1 MTKPSGRLIA
11 VFRSNGKT
19 AKVCTA
25 PAIRPIMDATS
36 INPVRFANGQ
46 PEQGDLHLM
55 KPHQPIVNRGA
66 QMLRQSDVQAE
77 RIIARLR
84 MVLSAALFFGVLGL
98 LVNMESAGLGIR
110 QFELAFLLVGAGA
123 YFLMGAVN
131 FYFSH
136 PDRFRFWHSWLF
148 NALEVALLGF
158 QLFIDVRSDGT
169 PSLVA
174 LASPLVLVAT
184 LVLCV
189 QALRYRVE
197 LHIFTATFLI
207 VVCASVTFYSPL
219 LDTPWSASVIEEM
232 RVLYSPP
239 PNVMRIVILA
249 TLALVI
255 GTAVYRSRRLVERV
269 AKEVEDASNLR
280 RFLPSELG
288 SDLSDDALQELRVPQ
303 RKEVV
308 VAMIDL
314 RGFTELSDT
323 LSANEVADILL
334 WFRSMVLDAAERHNG
349 VVDKFVGDGAMMIF
363 GLHDDPT
370 RASFNALAAFNHISD
385 AVDKRNADRKKGD
398 AEVAIAAG
406 LHSGPTLVG
415 AFGDDRRL
423 EFTALG
429 KTVNIASRLEAIAKE
444 NGMRLVAS
452 QAVLAESDAFA
463 VSLHSLGPVT
473 VRGIADPIQ
482 IVGLKK

>member
-1 MTKPSGRLIA
+1 MRL
-11 VFRSNGKT
+11 
-19 AKVCTA
+19 
-25 PAIRPIMDATS
+25 
-36 INPVRFANGQ
+36 
-46 PEQGDLHLM
+46 
-55 KPHQPIVNRGA
+55 HQQTLNRGA
-66 QMLRQSDVQAE
+66 RMLRQSDVQAE

-84 MVLSAALFFGVLGL
+84 MVLSAALFCGVGGL
-98 LVNMESAGLGIR
+98 LINMDNAGLGIR
-110 QFELAFLLVGAGA
+110 QFELSFLLLGAAA
-123 YFLMGAVN
+123 YFLLGAVN

-148 NALEVALLGF
+148 NALEVALIGL
-158 QLFIDVRSDGT
+158 QLFIDVRDTST

-189 QALRYRVE
+189 QALRYRLE

-207 VVCASVTFYSPL
+207 AVCAGVTFHSPL
-219 LDTPWSASVIEEM
+219 LGQAWSVSVIEEM

-239 PNVMRIVILA
+239 PNVMRIVILV

-280 RFLPSELG
+280 RFLPGELG
-288 SDLSDDALQELRVPQ
+288 ADLSDDALQKLRVPQ
-303 RKEVV
+303 RREVV
-308 VAMIDL
+308 IAMIDL

-323 LSANEVADILL
+323 LSANEVADFLL
-334 WFRSMVLDAAERHNG
+334 WFRSLVLDAAERHNG
-349 VVDKFVGDGAMMIF
+349 VVDKFVGDGALIIF
-363 GLHDDPT
+363 GLHEDPAD
-370 RASFNALAAFNHISD
+370 ASFNALSAFKVIND
-385 AVDKRNADRKKGD
+385 AVDRKNENRLKD
-398 AEVAIAAG
+398 EAVVAIAAG
-406 LHSGPTLVG
+406 LHSGPALVG

-429 KTVNIASRLEAIAKE
+429 KTVNIASRLEATAKK
-444 NGMRLVAS
+444 NDMRLVAS
-452 QAVLAESDAFA
+452 ETVVARSNGFA
-463 VSLHSLGPVT
+463 DSMQSLGAVT

-482 IVGLKK
+482 IVGLSK